1 MGSIVKSKIV
11 VVFVWLKWLF
21 LKSYKICKNLQR
33 PNICF
38 FVCNSGYLK
47 VVCVAEKGKFLYQL
61 RCNQIFEEVTY
72 RGSVFYSDTFV
83 VLSSEKFL
91 EKASP
96 KERPTTRWKGPFQ
109 ELLGPRMRPSL
120 RDWLLDPFPT
130 LKRLLH
136 LNGPLTRTR
145 SRWRLAA
152 DCFLPRV
159 QPRSVNTLSTGLY
172 SAWFWHFPLSY
183 VCFCLKTP
191 YLIHT
196 VDSWTLNSWPPALR
210 CLSEANT
217 PAFSL
222 KYATT

>member
-1 MGSIVKSKIV
+1 MGSIVKSKII

-47 VVCVAEKGKFLYQL
+47 VVCVAEKGKFTYQL

-72 RGSVFYSDTFV
+72 RGSLFYSDTFV

-130 LKRLLH
+130 LKHLLH

-145 SRWRLAA
+145 SRWRLEA
-152 DCFLPRV
+152 DCFLPSLA
-159 QPRSVNTLSTGLY
+159 Q
-172 SAWFWHFPLSY
+172 
-183 VCFCLKTP
+183 VCKYLK
-191 YLIHT
+191 Y
-196 VDSWTLNSWPPALR
+196 WTLLR
-210 CLSEANT
+210 VILTLPIVLCVFLFEDTLFNTYCWFMNTEFMATSATMPKWANT

-222 KYATT
+222 KHATT